1 MALLVVLVQQD
12 ESKSFNVGK
21 GNEVTTPDHSAEVYL
36 KRIDANMKLV
46 REMLTT
52 VVTYMRDAESEVSE
66 KMRRFIMYMHDVH
79 DIAHL
84 YEERGLPVPRH
95 VMAELERCDD
105 RYRQLLEEA
114 HLDGGVFEKVR
125 RGMAEDPSNRW
136 DHTRQLTKP
145 KENGT

>member
-1 MALLVVLVQQD
+1 MVGRGQLNNLLFLASMKTNRNQMS
-12 ESKSFNVGK
+12 EP
-21 GNEVTTPDHSAEVYL
+21 EHSAEVYL

-95 VMAELERCDD
+95 VMEELERCDD

-114 HLDGGVFEKVR
+114 HIGGGTFEKVR
-125 RGMAEDPSNRW
+125 RKMAED
-136 DHTRQLTKP
+136 
-145 KENGT
+145 

>member
-1 MALLVVLVQQD
+1 MQQD